1 MRVLDV
7 SPPPD
12 YTGAEH
18 VATGL
23 HGPAWEKTQV
33 LVVGTLLARGRRTVA
48 AALRHTDHADD
59 EHFSLFHQILSRAHW
74 SALEL
79 SRRLLRVILVAVL
92 GPGRTVTVVIDETLE
107 RRWGRKITQPGRKT
121 WTMLSRHA
129 RRRDAGL
136 GVSKHV
142 SKRKA

>member
-48 AALRHTDHADD
+48 AALRQTGHKHIGAGN
-59 EHFSLFHQILSRAHW
+59 
-74 SALEL
+74 ALL
-79 SRRLLRVILVAVL
+79 PAQAAAQ
-92 GPGRTVTVVIDETLE
+92 GVT
-107 RRWGRKITQPGRKT
+107 
-121 WTMLSRHA
+121 
-129 RRRDAGL
+129 
-136 GVSKHV
+136 
-142 SKRKA
+142 